1 MQRGMARLLGMGD
14 GRSAGPIWERWR
26 AVAPD
31 GILSRITEPEGIELG
46 PTRRLL
52 RAVGHR
58 RRALVLASSD
68 LRRADGKA
76 HERLG

>member
-1 MQRGMARLLGMGD
+1 MARLLGLGD
-14 GRSAGPIWERWR
+14 GGSAGPIWQRRR

-31 GILSRITEPEGIELG
+31 GILSRITEPERIELG
-46 PTRRLL
+46 PTRCLL
-52 RAVGHR
+52 RTVGHR
-58 RRALVLASSD
+58 RRALGLAGGN